1 MMRVLKTITLIVV
14 IPLLISTNNKTN
26 AQSSFSVGFGIPEY
40 VNLGYKWHKDQS
52 GYSIAIGTLPAN
64 SDFLIS
70 SRAGYLYH
78 FFGTR
83 KHSEIKPWYI
93 NPGLAYNA
101 IKSDNN
107 LDQYIMA
114 DLRLGREFSLS
125 PNWGAF
131 AELGVLYILWDQVA
145 DYSFD
150 FTFSYQQSFLP
161 SINLGVYYRLKK
173 GCNCPKIKM
182 KP

>member
-1 MMRVLKTITLIVV
+1 MKTIKTVALFFV
-14 IPLLISTNNKTN
+14 ISFLISTGNSTR

-40 VNLGYKWHKDQS
+40 VNLGYKWHKEQS

-64 SDFLIS
+64 NDFLIS

-83 KHSEIKPWYI
+83 KHSEIKPWYL

-131 AELGVLYILWDQVA
+131 AELGVLYILWDQVS